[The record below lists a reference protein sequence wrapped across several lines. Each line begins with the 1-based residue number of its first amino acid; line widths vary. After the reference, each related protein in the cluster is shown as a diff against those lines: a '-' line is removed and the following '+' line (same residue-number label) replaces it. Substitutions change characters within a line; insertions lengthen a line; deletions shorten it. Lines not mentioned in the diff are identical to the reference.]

1 MSVSKPSVLFW
12 LCLFVVASVALLR
25 PHPGA
30 ALPYAGAALSS
41 GADKAGTLQHVAG
54 GDVPMPV
61 NVPAAH
67 ASTLVALGNAHP
79 ASLAAF
85 WFAGT
90 RESAADVQIALST
103 FDRKD
108 RRWTAAR
115 FVVDRHLLG
124 QELGHGV
131 RRLGN
136 PVAWLDADERLHL
149 FVVAT
154 GLGGWAAARIV
165 HLIQQGDPYDLT
177 HLHFA
182 AQGVLPLSW
191 LWNTSHLVR
200 NAPLPLRDG
209 GMMLPIYFEIGSKYA
224 AVARFSGNG
233 EFIGLQRISTRRN
246 LLQPTLLALTQDHW
260 LSYMRMSGGMQ
271 RIAAAETHNAGRS
284 WQDLPDLA
292 LPNPNAAVAAI
303 RVHDTL
309 LLAYNPAST
318 SRAQLTLAQSDNG
331 RDWSPLFELE
341 HGQPTDEFSYP
352 AFAWTND
359 SLWVSYTHRREKISW
374 QQFSFGRQ

>member
-154 GLGGWAAARIV
+154 GLGGWI
-165 HLIQQGDPYDLT
+165 L
-177 HLHFA
+177 
-182 AQGVLPLSW
+182 
-191 LWNTSHLVR
+191 
-200 NAPLPLRDG
+200 LRKAYCRG
-209 GMMLPIYFEIGSKYA
+209 LGYGIPAIWCVMLPYPSVTA
-224 AVARFSGNG
+224 A
-233 EFIGLQRISTRRN
+233 
-246 LLQPTLLALTQDHW
+246 
-260 LSYMRMSGGMQ
+260 
-271 RIAAAETHNAGRS
+271 
-284 WQDLPDLA
+284 
-292 LPNPNAAVAAI
+292 
-303 RVHDTL
+303 
-309 LLAYNPAST
+309 
-318 SRAQLTLAQSDNG
+318 
-331 RDWSPLFELE
+331 
-341 HGQPTDEFSYP
+341 
-352 AFAWTND
+352 
-359 SLWVSYTHRREKISW
+359 
-374 QQFSFGRQ
+374 

>member
-124 QELGHGV
+124 QAPRSGQLVPPDPLV
-131 RRLGN
+131 RRPGRARRS
-136 PVAWLDADERLHL
+136 PR
-149 FVVAT
+149 
-154 GLGGWAAARIV
+154 AA
-165 HLIQQGDPYDLT
+165 
-177 HLHFA
+177 
-182 AQGVLPLSW
+182 
-191 LWNTSHLVR
+191 
-200 NAPLPLRDG
+200 
-209 GMMLPIYFEIGSKYA
+209 
-224 AVARFSGNG
+224 SG
-233 EFIGLQRISTRRN
+233 
-246 LLQPTLLALTQDHW
+246 
-260 LSYMRMSGGMQ
+260 
-271 RIAAAETHNAGRS
+271 
-284 WQDLPDLA
+284 
-292 LPNPNAAVAAI
+292 
-303 RVHDTL
+303 
-309 LLAYNPAST
+309 
-318 SRAQLTLAQSDNG
+318 
-331 RDWSPLFELE
+331 
-341 HGQPTDEFSYP
+341 PTDRG
-352 AFAWTND
+352 A
-359 SLWVSYTHRREKISW
+359 VRRTARRSARWPPRRRALRPRITSG
-374 QQFSFGRQ
+374 SR